1 MKMNKVWLSVY
12 EKIVN
17 SEDAR
22 ACKAIDESACKV
34 VPGNFIK
41 IIIAQFFTS
50 LGDAMINAE
59 VTLPWVMQS
68 VGAPLYLVAWLVPI
82 RESGSLLPQLA
93 IASFVR
99 RMPIRKW
106 VWVAGSALQAVSVTL
121 IGLVAL
127 FMQGSIAGW
136 MIILCLAVFS
146 VARGLS
152 SVASKDVLGK
162 TIPKTQRGQVTGWSG
177 SMAGLV
183 TVGVAAILFFV
194 ALTPLEGSAYVYGLA
209 VIGAASVWVAGALV
223 YSTVK
228 EFPGEV
234 EGGKN
239 GLKEAL
245 GQLALL
251 KTDTVFRRFVITRS
265 LLLCTALS
273 APFYI
278 VLAQQT
284 LGSSMW
290 VLAMFIAASGF
301 ASLIS
306 APFWGRFSDRS
317 SRFVMIISSFVSVLV
332 GGGLFLLSWLIPD
345 ALSNWVILPSLYFL
359 LTIAHQ
365 GIRVGRKTYLVDLSD
380 GNKRTSYVAVSN
392 TVIGFILLVLS
403 LIGTLTQFISIA
415 GLVLIFS
422 MMALA
427 GVVMASKLPE
437 IGS

>member
-34 VPGNFIK
+34 VLGNFIK

-50 LGDAMINAE
+50 LGDAIINPK

-99 RMPIRKW
+99 RIPIRKW

-121 IGLVAL
+121 IGLIAL
-127 FMQGSIAGW
+127 FMQGSVAGW

-183 TVGVAAILFFV
+183 TVGIAAVMFFV
-194 ALTPLEGSAYVYGLA
+194 ALTPLEGSAYIYGFA

-306 APFWGRFSDRS
+306 APFWGAFQTD
-317 SRFVMIISSFVSVLV
+317 LV
-332 GGGLFLLSWLIPD
+332 GLL
-345 ALSNWVILPSLYFL
+345 
-359 LTIAHQ
+359 
-365 GIRVGRKTYLVDLSD
+365 
-380 GNKRTSYVAVSN
+380 
-392 TVIGFILLVLS
+392 
-403 LIGTLTQFISIA
+403 
-415 GLVLIFS
+415 
-422 MMALA
+422 
-427 GVVMASKLPE
+427 
-437 IGS
+437 